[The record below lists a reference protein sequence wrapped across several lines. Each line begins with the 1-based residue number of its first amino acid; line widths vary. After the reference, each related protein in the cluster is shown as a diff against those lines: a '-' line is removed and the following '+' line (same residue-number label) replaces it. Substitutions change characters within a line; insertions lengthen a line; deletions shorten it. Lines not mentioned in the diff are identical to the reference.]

1 MIPEWKK
8 IPEKLKNNYVKKYY
22 NCLIQKKNSL
32 ILKRLF
38 DISLSI
44 ILILLLSP
52 LMVIISIIIKL
63 TSKGPVYY
71 KSKRITQYGKVFYM
85 FKFRTMEVDSDLKGK
100 LTTKNDQ
107 RVTKVGKFL
116 RKFRIDEFPQL
127 INILLGQL
135 SFVGTRPE
143 DPKYVAEYSDE
154 MVATL
159 LLPAG
164 VTSIACINFRDEDE
178 FFTSLDNVDQIYMN
192 DVLPQKMKYNF
203 DYLNKFNF
211 FLDIKIIILTVL
223 RMIQDFLD

>member
-32 ILKRLF
+32 ILKRSF

-63 TSKGPVYY
+63 TSKGPVFY